1 MRPGHHHK
9 INFLGL
15 FLKWHQ
21 YRISRSNFS
30 RNSSVTIWAR
40 LKIVDFFSNS
50 SKNPEKIAA
59 FQTRRYLRSKHN
71 TAPRTNSPQAQ
82 TDNVMLFSCTEN
94 NTVRISSQYSK
105 INQLCRICLVDAA
118 RTTQTQLEFSF

>member
-9 INFLGL
+9 IHFLGL

-30 RNSSVTIWAR
+30 RNSSVTIWAQ
-40 LKIVDFFSNS
+40 LKIVDFFSNP
-50 SKNPEKIAA
+50 SKNPEKNSSFSDTPVFAQQA
-59 FQTRRYLRSKHN
+59 QHSATH
-71 TAPRTNSPQAQ
+71 SPQAQ
-82 TDNVMLFSCTEN
+82 TDNVLLFSCTEN
-94 NTVRISSQYSK
+94 NTVRFSSQYSK
-105 INQLCRICLVDAA
+105 IDQLCRICLVDAA